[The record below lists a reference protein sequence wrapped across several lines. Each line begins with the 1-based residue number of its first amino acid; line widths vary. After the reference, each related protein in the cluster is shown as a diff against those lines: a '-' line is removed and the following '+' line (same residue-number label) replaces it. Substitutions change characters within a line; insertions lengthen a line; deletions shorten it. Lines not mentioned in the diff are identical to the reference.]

1 MEIEIADW
9 CPDLF
14 KQSDKVAGKVKVIL
28 NKKMFLWL
36 TVLIGKNNNFFCK
49 FPSIK
54 SGELFIPAL
63 GWVEDDKME
72 RKISDEV
79 IRKLKNRNDL

>member
-14 KQSDKVAGKVKVIL
+14 NQDSKVAGKVKVLL
-28 NKKMFLWL
+28 NKKMYIWMTILR
-36 TVLIGKNNNFFCK
+36 GKSKPFGK

-54 SGELFIPAL
+54 SGEVYISAV
-63 GWVEDDKME
+63 GWPENDKME
-72 RKISDEV
+72 RTISDEV
-79 IRKLKNRNDL
+79 IRILKQRNDL

>member
-28 NKKMFLWL
+28 NGKMYVWM
-36 TVLIGKNNNFFCK
+36 TVIRGKSKPFCK
-49 FPSIK
+49 FPSMK
-54 SGELFIPAL
+54 SNQEYIPVL
-63 GWVEDDKME
+63 GWVDNDKME
-72 RKISDEV
+72 RTISDEV
-79 IRKLKNRNDL
+79 IRKLKVRNEL

>member
-14 KQSDKVAGKVKVIL
+14 KQSDKVMGKVKVLL
-28 NKKMFLWL
+28 NKKMYIWM
-36 TVLIGKNNNFFCK
+36 TVLKGKSKPFCK

-54 SGELFIPAL
+54 SGEQYIPVL
-63 GWVEDDKME
+63 GWIENDKME
-72 RKISDEV
+72 RTISDEV
-79 IRKLKNRNDL
+79 IKILLQRNDI